1 MGDYASKGLAGT
13 ALGLAIPGT
22 IALAN
27 QLFGG
32 NGLLGGWGNRAGIT
46 AAAVGQQDYVS
57 HLQAENAALKAE
69 NYADRTSKE
78 VYSQTLADNKALRDE
93 LYAYIAPL
101 AKEAADNRVNIAR
114 LEEQQKCCCEKQ
126 ELREQILIGKITE
139 TALAANN
146 KFNELNNAIQCL
158 SGAVATNTARLN
170 NITTEVIPKS
180 AICPEVM
187 ERYNS
192 WVAPTTTTPA
202 AS

>member
-22 IALAN
+22 VALAN

-32 NGLLGGWGNRAGIT
+32 NGLFGAWGNHTG
-46 AAAVGQQDYVS
+46 AAAMAVGQQDYVS

-69 NYADRTSKE
+69 NYADRVAKE
-78 VYSQTLADNKALRDE
+78 VYSQTLSDNKALREE
-93 LYAYIAPL
+93 LYAFITPL
-101 AKEAADNRVNIAR
+101 AKEAADNKVNIAR

-126 ELREQILIGKITE
+126 ELREQILVSKITE

-158 SGAVATNTARLN
+158 SGAVASNTARLN

-180 AICPEVM
+180 TICPEVM

-192 WVAPTTTTPA
+192 WVAPTTPTTPA
-202 AS
+202 S

>member
-22 IALAN
+22 VALAN

-32 NGLLGGWGNRAGIT
+32 NLFGLGHT
-46 AAAVGQQDYVS
+46 ATAVGVGQQDYLS

-69 NYADRTSKE
+69 NYADKNSKE
-78 VYSQTLADNKALRDE
+78 VYAQSLADNRALRAE
-93 LYAYIAPL
+93 LYSFITPL
-101 AKEAADNRVNIAR
+101 ANEAANNRVNIAR

-139 TALAANN
+139 ATLAANN
-146 KFNELNNAIQCL
+146 RFNELNNAIQCL
-158 SGAVATNTARLN
+158 SGAVATNTCRLN
-170 NITTEVIPKS
+170 NITKEVIPTN

-187 ERYNS
+187 PRYNS
-192 WVAPTTTTPA
+192 FVTPTTTTPGT
-202 AS
+202 